1 MERLNNAYA
10 LLIGVKDNKLD
21 TLIDAKGIY
30 DMLVDENLSAYH
42 PDNIIFLSGEE
53 TTRKHILDA
62 FDKLQQMTNEDSSVF
77 LYYTGHGGYGLGEY
91 FIQPYGI
98 VGSPA
103 EAVRNSWVSASE
115 LKEKLNGLK
124 SKRLIFF
131 LDCCHAEG
139 MTKGGFFNQKE
150 EIKSKSG
157 ITLSAKSSEVADGL
171 GQKIDNERGVS
182 IISSCREDQLSY
194 QPTGQNS
201 IFTKCLIDA
210 VQGKNKSEFK
220 DPFIRIY
227 EVLSYLQE
235 EVPKIAMQ
243 GGKMQ
248 NPYVNLQLYDNFVLS
263 YVPKEIR
270 KKLSIQTSE
279 KSEDKSSKELKEVV
293 TSYRETE
300 SSNNLLLFV
309 HGFSGEAA
317 DTFGIIPEL
326 LMKDERMNG
335 WDMKPMGYSPNV
347 DPEFG
352 KDIWGGIKDIDKI
365 SKYLAKS
372 FRYKF
377 DKYDRIAIVAHS
389 LGGLIAQKAIINSN
403 EELRSK
409 ISHLILLGTPN
420 YGIEAAQLTK
430 LWNNKY
436 KELSSTGDFIV
447 SLRNEWNSIF
457 KNKYP
462 FKLKVAAATDDEY
475 VDIAS
480 SFGSFPKEYCEIVAG
495 NHSSMVKPKDEFN
508 DSYNL
513 IVNTLTNNTFY
524 NQYTNSE
531 EINIAL
537 GKYDAVIKKLL
548 PNANALDIN
557 GLRQLVFSL
566 EGADRKDEAL
576 ELITNHPLAK
586 DNGDLFGI
594 IGGRYKRSYLL
605 NHKIEDAQQAIDYYM
620 KGLTV
625 ALKDNNLS
633 QIYYQAINL
642 AFLSI
647 VAKNN
652 ETEML
657 KYANQALEAAN
668 ACRNNLWKYA
678 TIAEA
683 NLYLDNMDVAKEYY
697 TKAAEMS
704 GIREKIS
711 MHTNAYK
718 AYTCLMDTDNP
729 NDDFIKFLH
738 TSFLS

>member
-10 LLIGVKDNKLD
+10 LLIGVKDDKLD

-243 GGKMQ
+243 GGKAQ

-447 SLRNEWNSIF
+447 SLRNEWDSIF

-462 FKLKVAAATDDEY
+462 FKLKVAAAIDDEY

-576 ELITNHPLAK
+576 ELITNHSLAK

>member
-1 MERLNNAYA
+1 MSKLSNAYA
-10 LLIGVKDNKLD
+10 LIIGIPDEKLD
-21 TLIDAKGIY
+21 TMVDAKAVHELLI
-30 DMLVDENLSAYH
+30 DENLACYD
-42 PDNIIFLSGEE
+42 PNNIILVSGKES
-53 TTRKHILDA
+53 TRKHILDA
-62 FDKLQQMTNEDSSVF
+62 FDKLQQITNEDSSVF
-77 LYYTGHGGYGLGEY
+77 LYYSGHGGYGLDEY
-91 FIQPYGI
+91 FIQPYGM
-98 VGSPA
+98 VGTSA
-103 EAVRNSWVSASE
+103 EEARNTWVSATE

-131 LDCCHAEG
+131 LDCCHAAG
-139 MTKGGFFNQKE
+139 MTKGGFFNKKE
-150 EIKSKSG
+150 RVNDKSAIIVKS
-157 ITLSAKSSEVADGL
+157 AEVADGL

-194 QPTGQNS
+194 QATGDNS
-201 IFTKCLIDA
+201 FFTKCLINA
-210 VQGKNKSEFK
+210 IKGKHKSYFEE
-220 DPFIRIY
+220 PFIRIL
-227 EVLSYLQE
+227 EVSGYLQM
-235 EVPKIAMQ
+235 EVPKLAMEV
-243 GGKMQ
+243 GKEQ
-248 NPYVNLQLYDNFVLS
+248 NPYVNLQLYDNFTLS

-270 KKLSIQTSE
+270 DQFSMDTIKSQEKVTS
-279 KSEDKSSKELKEVV
+279 KGLKEVV

-300 SSNNLLLFV
+300 GSNNLLLFV
-309 HGFSGEAA
+309 HGLSGEAA

-335 WDMKPMGYSPNV
+335 WDMKPLGYSPNV

-365 SKYLAKS
+365 SNYLAKS
-372 FRYKF
+372 FKYKF

-389 LGGLIAQKAIINSN
+389 LGGLIAQKAIVNLS
-403 EELRSK
+403 EDLRSK
-409 ISHLILLGTPN
+409 ISHVLLLGTPN
-420 YGIEAAQLTK
+420 YGIEAAKLTK

-436 KELSSTGDFIV
+436 QELSSTGDFII
-447 SLRNEWNSIF
+447 SLRNEWDFIF

-462 FKLKVAAATDDEY
+462 FTLKVAAAIDDEY
-475 VDIAS
+475 VNIAS
-480 SFGSFPKEYCEIVAG
+480 SFGSFPEEYCETIAG
-495 NHSSMVKPKDEFN
+495 NHLSMVKPTDEFN
-508 DSYNL
+508 DCYML
-513 IVNTLTNNTFY
+513 IVNTLTNNEFY
-524 NQYTNSE
+524 NKYTNKE

-548 PNANALDIN
+548 PISNSLDID

-566 EGADRKDEAL
+566 EGIDRKKEAL
-576 ELITNHPLAK
+576 EIITNHPLAK

-605 NHKIEDAQQAIDYYM
+605 NYSKEDGDKSFEYYS
-620 KGLTV
+620 KGLDI
-625 ALKDNNLS
+625 AIKENNLN

-642 AFLSI
+642 AFISI
-647 VAKNN
+647 VVKGN

-683 NLYLDNMDVAKEYY
+683 NLYLDNLDVAKEYY
-697 TKAAEMS
+697 LKAAELS

-711 MHTNAYK
+711 MYTNAYK
-718 AYTCLMDTDNP
+718 AYTCLMNTNNP

-738 TSFLS
+738 TSFLI

>member
-1 MERLNNAYA
+1 MTKLSNAYA
-10 LLIGVKDNKLD
+10 LLIGVGDDKLD
-21 TLIDAKGIY
+21 TLVDAKAIY
-30 DMLVDENLSAYH
+30 DLLVDENISGYY
-42 PDNIIFLSGEE
+42 PDNIILVSGKES
-53 TTRKHILDA
+53 TRKHILDA
-62 FDKLQQMTNEDSSVF
+62 FDKLQQITNEESSVF
-77 LYYTGHGGYGLGEY
+77 LYYSGHGGFQLGEY
-91 FIQPYGI
+91 FIQPYGMVNTSI
-98 VGSPA
+98 
-103 EAVRNSWVSASE
+103 EAFKNTWVSAAQ

-139 MTKGGFFNQKE
+139 MTKGGFFNNKE
-150 EIKSKSG
+150 DIKSKSA
-157 ITLSAKSSEVADGL
+157 IIAKSSEVADGL

-201 IFTKCLIDA
+201 IFTKCLLDA
-210 VQGKNKSEFK
+210 VQGKHKSEFK

-227 EVLSYLQE
+227 EVLGYLQE
-235 EVPKIAMQ
+235 EVPKIAKQ
-243 GGKMQ
+243 GGKEQ

-270 KKLSIQTSE
+270 DQFSVETNKSQE
-279 KSEDKSSKELKEVV
+279 KVTEKGLKEVV
-293 TSYRETE
+293 TSYRETKE
-300 SSNNLLLFV
+300 ANNLLLFL
-309 HGFSGEAA
+309 HGFSGESA

-335 WDMKPMGYSPNV
+335 WDMKPLGYSPNV

-365 SKYLAKS
+365 STYLVKS
-372 FRYKF
+372 FNYKF

-389 LGGLIAQKAIINSN
+389 LGGLIAQKAIINLS
-403 EELRSK
+403 EELRNK

-420 YGIEAAQLTK
+420 FGIETAQLTK

-436 KELSSTGDFIV
+436 KELSSTSNFIV
-447 SLRNEWNSIF
+447 SLRKEWDTIF

-462 FKLKVAAATDDEY
+462 FKLKVAAAIDDEY
-475 VDIAS
+475 VNIAS
-480 SFGSFPKEYCEIVAG
+480 SFGTFPQDYCETIAG
-495 NHSSMVKPKDEFN
+495 SHLTMVKPTDEFN
-508 DSYNL
+508 DCYAL
-513 IVNTLTNNTFY
+513 IINTLTNNEFY
-524 NQYTNSE
+524 NKYTNNE

-537 GKYDAVIKKLL
+537 GKYDAVVKKLL
-548 PNANALDIN
+548 PIANSLDIS
-557 GLRQLVFSL
+557 GLKQLVFSL
-566 EGADRKDEAL
+566 EGIDRKDEAL
-576 ELITNHPLAK
+576 EIVTNHPLAK
-586 DNGDLFGI
+586 DNGDLLGI
-594 IGGRYKRSYLL
+594 IAGRYKRSYLL
-605 NHKIEDAQQAIDYYM
+605 NYSKEDGDRSFEYYQ
-620 KGLTV
+620 KGLDL
-625 ALKDNNLS
+625 ALKQNNLN

-647 VAKNN
+647 VVNGN

-657 KYANQALEAAN
+657 KFANQALEAAN

-683 NLYLDNMDVAKEYY
+683 NLYLDNLSVSKEYY
-697 TKAAEMS
+697 AKAAEMS

-718 AYTCLMDTDNP
+718 AYTSLMNTDNP

-738 TSFLS
+738 TSFLM